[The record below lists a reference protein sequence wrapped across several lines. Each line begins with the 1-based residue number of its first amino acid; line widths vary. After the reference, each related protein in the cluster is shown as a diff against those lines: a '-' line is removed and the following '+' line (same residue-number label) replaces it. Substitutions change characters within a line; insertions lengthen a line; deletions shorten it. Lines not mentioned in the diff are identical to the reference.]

1 MLCGL
6 NPNSVYSVSQDFLPM
21 SSSLQTLIAL
31 GLVALALA
39 FLLRSWF
46 GKKKNSSGCDSAGC
60 TAVSPEVKKLQAKLK
75 K

>member
-1 MLCGL
+1 
-6 NPNSVYSVSQDFLPM
+6 M

-46 GKKKNSSGCDSAGC
+46 GKKKSSGCGSDGC
-60 TAVSPEVKKLQAKLK
+60 SAVSPEVKKLQAKLK
-75 K
+75 R